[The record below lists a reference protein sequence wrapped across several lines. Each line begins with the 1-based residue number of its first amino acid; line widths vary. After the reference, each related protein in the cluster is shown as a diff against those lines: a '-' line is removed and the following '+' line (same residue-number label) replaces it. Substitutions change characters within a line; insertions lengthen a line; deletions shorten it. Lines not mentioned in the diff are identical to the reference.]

1 MSTHKLGLQSS
12 ESQNTLNGKIAKVNY
27 SSEFAWV
34 KFDGQ
39 KPERIYDLVE
49 FVSFVTFVVVQI
61 RLLHEEAFKEERLS
75 KVCSQYFNIYIII
88 LVVIHKYQFDIECP
102 KIMKKSVMGPFEQ
115 IKIFFHIF
123 LWLRR

>member
-61 RLLHEEAFKEERLS
+61 RLLQEEAFEEERLS
-75 KVCSQYFNIYIII
+75 KVGNISIYIF
-88 LVVIHKYQFDIECP
+88 LVVMHKD
-102 KIMKKSVMGPFEQ
+102 
-115 IKIFFHIF
+115 
-123 LWLRR
+123 R

>member
-27 SSEFAWV
+27 SSEFAWI

-49 FVSFVTFVVVQI
+49 FLSFVTFVVVQI
-61 RLLHEEAFKEERLS
+61 RLLHEEAFEEERLS
-75 KVCSQYFNIYIII
+75 KVGNISIYLYISYC
-88 LVVIHKYQFDIECP
+88 HT
-102 KIMKKSVMGPFEQ
+102 
-115 IKIFFHIF
+115 
-123 LWLRR
+123 